1 MGENLFPLFRS
12 NFVPLILALNFSCTG
27 CQTLLGPGVEPRPVQ
42 HESNLGLAVGLPRQ
56 GLDFRSCLLL
66 LGVGLLGHG
75 RHLIIDLHV
84 PVSFRQVKNVSYA
97 PFFLRL

>member
-1 MGENLFPLFRS
+1 M
-12 NFVPLILALNFSCTG
+12 
-27 CQTLLGPGVEPRPVQ
+27 Q